1 LQLTDI
7 AASILQSIYIVASIL
22 QLIDIAM
29 SKPTSQATQ
38 QQPRQAQSDSEKDS
52 NNMMVIES
60 SSQVDGNFKV
70 PREGFKQCD
79 RNLNGVPRWMAI
91 LKPLEKDSNN
101 VTAI

>member
-52 NNMMVIES
+52 NNMMVIRIKFPGGWQFQS
-60 SSQVDGNFKV
+60 AQ
-70 PREGFKQCD
+70 RRIQT
-79 RNLNGVPRWMAI
+79 M
-91 LKPLEKDSNN
+91 
-101 VTAI
+101 